1 MNEKSFFFYLAHNYL
16 VFSITNRQLANTSL
30 MVTLTVTA
38 AGDQR
43 ARYGRVFRH
52 VRRLAV
58 VLQSGHATLETVS
71 GMYVFELTFVQFFR
85 HATC

>member
-1 MNEKSFFFYLAHNYL
+1 ME
-16 VFSITNRQLANTSL
+16 
-30 MVTLTVTA
+30 TLTVTA

-58 VLQSGHATLETVS
+58 VLQPGHATLESVS
-71 GMYVFELTFVQFFR
+71 GMYVLELTFVQLLR
-85 HATC
+85 HAT